1 MVRFT
6 RSEYDSTRR
15 FDLATYLVWNRLAM
29 KTMVQNKKGLD
40 CLIVCTGI
48 VVSIIGMWGWKDA

>member
-40 CLIVCTGI
+40 RLIVCTGI
-48 VVSIIGMWGWKDA
+48 VVSIIGI